1 MSRREHHASLFDVTG
16 METWC
21 VLLLAQLSAGTE
33 GVVRQCTF
41 FALQKQHKIENANK
55 DLILPVGAD
64 ISCGLRGG
72 VG

>member
-1 MSRREHHASLFDVTG
+1 MCAAVSTALCWHRRSCEAVH
-16 METWC
+16 
-21 VLLLAQLSAGTE
+21 
-33 GVVRQCTF
+33 F

-55 DLILPVGAD
+55 DLILPAGAD